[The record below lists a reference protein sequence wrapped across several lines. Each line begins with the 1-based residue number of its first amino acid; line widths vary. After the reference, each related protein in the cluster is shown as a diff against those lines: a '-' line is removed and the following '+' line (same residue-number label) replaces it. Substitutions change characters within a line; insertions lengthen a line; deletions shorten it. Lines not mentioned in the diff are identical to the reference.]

1 MFSTFCVNTHHDAT
15 TFELDGS
22 VSNIKKM
29 KFQEQSMGFPW
40 NKKKYIAPQRL
51 NSLKFFTAEVI
62 LTIYLMMLL
71 QYCYLH

>member
-29 KFQEQSMGFPW
+29 KFQEQSMGFP
-40 NKKKYIAPQRL
+40 
-51 NSLKFFTAEVI
+51 
-62 LTIYLMMLL
+62 
-71 QYCYLH
+71 